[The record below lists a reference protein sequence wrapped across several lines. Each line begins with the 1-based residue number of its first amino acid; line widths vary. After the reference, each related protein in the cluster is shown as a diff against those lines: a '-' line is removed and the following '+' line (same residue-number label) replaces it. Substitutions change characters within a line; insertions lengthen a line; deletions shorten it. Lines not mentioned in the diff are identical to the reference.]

1 MKPTSL
7 MEGLRRIDQDPSYSA
22 YVAASNILNK
32 TDVRDSQMPTL
43 KVAVLRNFT
52 FEPVMAILKTE
63 IARLGFYPKV
73 YLGDYD
79 AIAADV
85 LSADSAF
92 YQFEADTIILAQWLE
107 ELSPRLTQRFVS
119 LTTKEVE
126 EECARIISGIR
137 HQIVNIR
144 NQTNS
149 PILVNNF
156 VIPSPV
162 SGGILD
168 VQSQNMQVNTIR
180 RLNQTL
186 LMEILNLKNVY
197 IVDYAHIMAHVGYA
211 QGFDH
216 RYWHAAKAPISRHAL
231 LPFGMAYARYF
242 RAITGKTK
250 KCLILDCD
258 NTLWGGIIGE
268 EGMNGIQLG
277 PDYPGSAYQAFQ
289 NEILN
294 LHDRGVIL
302 ALCSKNNEKDVFDVL
317 DNHPHMVLKR
327 SHFAALQINWE
338 DKAANIK
345 QIVKDLNIGMDSV
358 VFADDSA
365 HETGLVKYQ
374 IPLITTFQLPEDPSQ
389 LSSEL
394 CRRGYFDSLTFSEE
408 DKLRNQMY
416 RAESTRTMMAKQAG
430 SIEEYYTQLNMCV
443 DFKIPEEIHI
453 QRIAQLTQKTN
464 QFNLTTKRYMVDD
477 IHNFIQSAD
486 ADVWCLHL
494 KDNISDMGIVGVV
507 IMKYKKQEALIDSFL
522 LSCRALGRGAEDA
535 FLSFLVN
542 ALREKGIKTLRGEY
556 VKTVKNEQVADFFKK
571 KAFRNIES
579 TDAGSEW
586 EIDLEQFDQVC
597 PTWINMEG
605 S

>member
-1 MKPTSL
+1 MNPISL
-7 MEGLRRIDQDPSYSA
+7 MEGLRRIDRDPSYSA

-52 FEPVMAILKTE
+52 VEPVMAILKTE
-63 IARLGFYPKV
+63 IARLGFYPEI

-79 AIAADV
+79 TIAADV
-85 LSADSAF
+85 LSKDSAF
-92 YQFEADTIILAQWLE
+92 YQFDANVIILAQWLE

-119 LTTKEVE
+119 LTTSEVE
-126 EECARIISGIR
+126 EECARIISGIL
-137 HQIVNIR
+137 HQITSIR
-144 NQTNS
+144 NRTGS

-168 VQSQNMQVNTIR
+168 VQSQQMQVNTIR
-180 RLNQTL
+180 HLNQML
-186 LMEILNLKNVY
+186 LMEISGLVNVY
-197 IVDYAHIMAHVGYA
+197 IVDYAYVMAHVGYA

-216 RYWHAAKAPISRHAL
+216 RYWYSAKAPISRYAL
-231 LPFGMAYARYF
+231 LPFGIEYARYF

-258 NTLWGGIIGE
+258 NTLWGGIVGE

-289 NEILN
+289 NEIMN

-317 DNHPHMVLKR
+317 ENHPHMVLKR
-327 SHFAALQINWE
+327 SHFAAVQINWE

-365 HETGLVKYQ
+365 HETGLVNHQ
-374 IPLITTFQLPEDPSQ
+374 IPAITTFKLPGDPSQ

-408 DKLRNQMY
+408 DSLRNEMY
-416 RAESTRTMMAKQAG
+416 QAESTRKIISDQSG
-430 SIEEYYTQLNMCV
+430 SIEEYYAQLSICADIKV
-443 DFKIPEEIHI
+443 PEEIHI
-453 QRIAQLTQKTN
+453 QRVVQLTQKTN
-464 QFNLTTKRYMVDD
+464 QFNLTTKRYTADD
-477 IHNFIQSAD
+477 IQKLIQSTN

-494 KDNISDMGIVGVV
+494 KDNISDMGVVGVM
-507 IMKYKKQEALIDSFL
+507 IIKYKDQKAVIDSFL
-522 LSCRALGRGAEDA
+522 LSCRVLGRGAEDA
-535 FLSFLVN
+535 FISFLAG
-542 ALREKGIKTLRGEY
+542 ALKGKGIKTLCGKY
-556 VKTVKNEQVADFFKK
+556 IKTAKNGQVADFYEKRG
-571 KAFRNIES
+571 FRKIAS
-579 TDAGSEW
+579 SDIGSEW

-597 PTWINMEG
+597 PTWINVEG